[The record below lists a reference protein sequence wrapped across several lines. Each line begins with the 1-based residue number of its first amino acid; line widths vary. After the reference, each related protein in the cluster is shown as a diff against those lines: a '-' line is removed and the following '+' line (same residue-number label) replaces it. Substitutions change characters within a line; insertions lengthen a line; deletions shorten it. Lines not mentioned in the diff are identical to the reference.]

1 MSNRQAQLGT
11 APIKKLLFSMAIPTI
26 TAQLVNML
34 YNLVDRMFIGHI
46 PEVGD
51 VAFTGVS
58 VCFPILTFIAAF
70 AYLMAMGGAPR
81 ASIAQGR
88 GDTEEAQQ
96 IMGNSFT
103 LLVITA
109 LVLTTIFSLFSYEIL
124 MLFGSS
130 EQTVSYGQTYLN
142 IYALGT
148 LSVQITLGM
157 NAYITAQGFT
167 RISMKTVLIG
177 AILNII
183 LDPIF
188 IFVFGWGV
196 AGAAIATVLSQTV
209 SALWVLRFLLGK
221 HTKWH
226 LRLCN
231 LRLRKSVVLSILALG
246 VSPFIMASTES
257 LIAIC
262 FNTSLSR
269 YVGDI
274 AVGAYGAMAIVMQL
288 ILMPLQGLAQ
298 GAQPITSYNYGAHQ
312 PERVRESF
320 SLLFK
325 SAFCFSILVWS
336 CAMLFP
342 RVFLGLFLSSPEML
356 DYAVWGLRIYLAGM
370 GIMGMQLACQQT
382 LIALG
387 DAKTS
392 LFLAALRKIIL
403 LIPLIYILPHFFEN
417 KAFGVLLAAPTAD
430 VIAVATTVTVFH
442 KRFAKAMTKLE
453 QDIPA

>member
-1 MSNRQAQLGT
+1 MNDRQAQLGT
-11 APIKKLLFSMAIPTI
+11 APIKKLLFSMAVPTI

-46 PEVGD
+46 PDVGD

-58 VCFPILTFIAAF
+58 VCFPILIFIAGF
-70 AYLMAMGGAPR
+70 ASLMAMGGAPR

-88 GDTEEAQQ
+88 GDTEEAER

-109 LVLTTIFSLFSYEIL
+109 LVLTTVFSLFSYEIL
-124 MLFGSS
+124 MAFGSS
-130 EQTVSYGQTYLN
+130 DQTVSYGQTYLN

-148 LSVQITLGM
+148 LSVQLTLGM

-167 RISMKTVLIG
+167 KISMKTVLIG

-188 IFVFGWGV
+188 IFVLGWGV
-196 AGAAIATVLSQTV
+196 AGAAIATVISQTV
-209 SALWVLRFLLGK
+209 SALWVMRFLLGN
-221 HTKWH
+221 HTKWR
-226 LRLCN
+226 LRRCN
-231 LRLRKSVVLSILALG
+231 LRLRKSIVLPTLALG
-246 VSPFIMASTES
+246 ISPFIMTSTES

-262 FNTSLSR
+262 FNTSLSY

-274 AVGAYGAMAIVMQL
+274 AVGAYGAMAIIMQF
-288 ILMPLQGLAQ
+288 IFMPLQGLAQ
-298 GAQPITSYNYGAHQ
+298 GAQPITSYNYGARK
-312 PERVRESF
+312 PERVRQSF
-320 SLLFK
+320 TLLFK
-325 SAFCFSILVWS
+325 AALCFSALVWS
-336 CAMLFP
+336 SVMLFP
-342 RVFLGLFLSSPEML
+342 HVFLGLFLSSPDML
-356 DYAVWGLRIYLAGM
+356 DYAVWGIRIYLAGM

-403 LIPLIYILPHFFEN
+403 LIPLIYILPNFFDN
-417 KAFGVLLAAPTAD
+417 KALGVLLAAPIAD
-430 VIAVATTVTVFH
+430 IIAVATTVTVFR
-442 KRFAKAMTKLE
+442 KRFAKAMAQLE
-453 QDIPA
+453 KDVPS